1 MSLCYCAVLCLLCS
15 AVLCALMSIVVPVQD
30 IARTWTNFYRLMRLQ
45 LLDGCSLLTVACRDS
60 TGDFPLLS
68 ISTITQVV
76 SELAVM
82 LVTELACV
90 GDSSISS
97 NHFIDGASKGKEG
110 SCPLIGLSHGVFTGL
125 RSGCHTT
132 GGQLQTVG

>member
-1 MSLCYCAVLCLLCS
+1 MQCSAGVQCS
-15 AVLCALMSIVVPVQD
+15 AVVQCALTSVVVPVQD
-30 IARTWTNFYRLMRLQ
+30 TARTWTNFSRPMRSQ
-45 LLDGCSLLTVACRDS
+45 LLIGCSLLTVACRDS